1 MVQISAPFRNH
12 AQCVCYELAIQAS
25 PRIRV
30 QRRCKPRLA
39 LGNAAHRDYGPKAWP
54 VTSDR

>member
-1 MVQISAPFRNH
+1 
-12 AQCVCYELAIQAS
+12 VCYELAIQAS